1 MKKNP
6 KRISTRLTNKQRETI
21 EQKISAGEYES
32 LSDFLR
38 TSIDLALEIS
48 RAAAS

>member
-21 EQKISAGEYES
+21 EKKISAGEYES

-38 TSIDLALEIS
+38 AAIDIALEIS
-48 RAAAS
+48 IAASS